1 MLVSLALAILIYP
14 FLSGYDVHR
23 NLAAEHEIEAKSPE
37 N

>member
-1 MLVSLALAILIYP
+1 MLVSLALAKVIYP
-14 FLSGYDVHR
+14 FLSSYDSHR